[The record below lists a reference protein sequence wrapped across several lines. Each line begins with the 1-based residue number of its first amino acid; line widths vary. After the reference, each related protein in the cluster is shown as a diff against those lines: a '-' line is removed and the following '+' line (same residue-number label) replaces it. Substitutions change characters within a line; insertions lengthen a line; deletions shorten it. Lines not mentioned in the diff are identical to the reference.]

1 MIMKDPLKI
10 FVGFLL
16 ILFGGCIL
24 LILVGLT
31 GSESLTYGLTGLL
44 VLITLL
50 FLFLTNY
57 FAEKE

>member
-1 MIMKDPLKI
+1 MNPLKI

-16 ILFGGCIL
+16 TLFGGCIV

-31 GSESLTYGLTGLL
+31 GSETLTYGVAGFL
-44 VLITLL
+44 VLITFL

-57 FAEKE
+57 FAQEK